1 MPAKTKRDLPRWWPK
16 SSGFDTLTR
25 SFLLR
30 SRLTSCPRCCLRNE
44 AFGGD
49 ARSGGGTAYE
59 AGDTTWTAVRS
70 WEGLGACSILELL
83 VRSDGQALFG
93 TPAWGT
99 SAGRK
104 QGYCCLCWSPTAQ
117 NQMLYSPVGSLGI
130 AASLLQS
137 RGVFPKQSCMWF
149 STKSTISWMSLC
161 CLLWLLYSL
170 SAVSRAGI
178 HSSLILYITKF
189 TQLFEACLFEST

>member
-16 SSGFDTLTR
+16 SSGFDTPTC
-25 SFLLR
+25 SCLLR
-30 SRLTSCPRCCLRNE
+30 SRLASCPRCCLRNE

-49 ARSGGGTAYE
+49 ARSGGTAYKV
-59 AGDTTWTAVRS
+59 GDTARTAVRS
-70 WEGLGACSILELL
+70 WEGLGACSILEPLA
-83 VRSDGQALFG
+83 RSDGQALFG

-104 QGYCCLCWSPTAQ
+104 QGYRCLCWSPAAQ
-117 NQMLYSPVGSLGI
+117 SQTLYSPVGSLGI

-137 RGVFPKQSCMWF
+137 RGVFPKQSCAWF
-149 STKSTISWMSLC
+149 SAKSTISWMLLC

-189 TQLFEACLFEST
+189 TQRFEACMFEST